1 MDIQL
6 PLIVFLGTITCFF
19 GVTFGLFLLYLT
31 LKIKSEFRETIR
43 YEIDKN
49 RKMYSFIRKREI
61 ASVEE
66 MVEEFEGVGKNYM
79 RFPPLF
85 VKWQSFL
92 KERID
97 DLKTLEGSGNQVALS
112 DEAKKFFIYDDPS
125 LGDLLRYIYFVYIK
139 REYPSFIES

>member
-49 RKMYSFIRKREI
+49 RKMYSFIKKRGI

-66 MVEEFEGVGKNYM
+66 MVEEFEGVRRNDM

-85 VKWQSFL
+85 VKWQRFL

-97 DLKTLEGSGNQVALS
+97 NLKTLEGSGNQVALS
-112 DEAKKFFIYDDPS
+112 NEAKKFFVYDDPS
-125 LGDLLRYIYFVYIK
+125 LGDLLHYIFFIYIK
-139 REYPSFIES
+139 RGKLSFSES

>member
-6 PLIVFLGTITCFF
+6 PLIVFLGTITGFF
-19 GVTFGLFLLYLT
+19 GVSFGLFLLYLT
-31 LKIKSEFRETIR
+31 LKIKSEFRETVR

-49 RKMYSFIRKREI
+49 RRMYEFIRKKGI
-61 ASVEE
+61 ADVEE
-66 MVEEFEGVGKNYM
+66 LVEEFEGVDRSDL

-85 VKWQSFL
+85 VKWQRFL

-97 DLKTLEGSGNQVALS
+97 DLKTLEGRGNQVSLS
-112 DEAKKFFIYDDPS
+112 DEVKKFFVYDDPN

-139 REYPSFIES
+139 RQ